1 MIEQAPSESFVTP
14 ITLAVIADTH
24 FGSLQVRLPDDVE
37 RALAG
42 ADLILHAGDF
52 CSVAAFEQLSSI
64 GPLRAVLGNNDV
76 DSLRTWLPVKR
87 EFQFWRFRAAM
98 IHGHGFGRL
107 TALQAA
113 ELEFA
118 GQYDLGIFGH
128 SHRSYSEEH
137 DETLLFN
144 PGSPTNR
151 RWEPHHSYGII
162 QIGDEIHARLHY
174 LP

>member
-1 MIEQAPSESFVTP
+1 LSEYAPPESFVTP

-24 FGSLQVRLPDDVE
+24 FGSLRMRLPDEVE
-37 RALAG
+37 RVLAD

-52 CSVAAFEQLSSI
+52 CSVAAFELLRSI

-76 DSLRTWLPVKR
+76 DVLREKLPMKR
-87 EFQFWRFRAAM
+87 EFRFGRFRAAM
-98 IHGHGFGRL
+98 IHGHGLGRL
-107 TALQAA
+107 TAVEVA

-128 SHRSYSEEH
+128 SHRSYSQEH
-137 DETLLFN
+137 DGTLLFN

-151 RWEPHHSYGII
+151 RWEPQHSYGII
-162 QIGDEIHARLHY
+162 RIDDEIEAELHY
-174 LP
+174 LT